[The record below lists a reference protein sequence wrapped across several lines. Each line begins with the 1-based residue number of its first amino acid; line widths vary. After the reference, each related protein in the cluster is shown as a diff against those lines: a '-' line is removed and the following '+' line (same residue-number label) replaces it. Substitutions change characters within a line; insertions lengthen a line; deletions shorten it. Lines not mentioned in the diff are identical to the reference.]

1 MTAQRTR
8 CYLAATLLA
17 AFAASPLPAAT
28 HDGWLHEFDEAV
40 AAAKNQGKDILVDFS
55 GTDWCLPCKRLWS
68 QTLSQREFIEL
79 ASRYFVLLDIDNLV
93 RDPMPE
99 GRKERYDALQ
109 ERYGIH
115 AFPTVVLATA
125 EGLPYAATGLL
136 EQQNNPRA
144 YWQHLERLRER
155 GQKFKTALDAAGG
168 IGRLTSAQAIVAAFS
183 ELRPDFVLRFY
194 PDKLKELRKLS
205 PADKTGY
212 LAFLD
217 MRAALLR
224 LESKLHE
231 GFIATNEK
239 WSDGQP
245 IEGRWVKALS
255 PADADSIIE
264 KHNPHGASLCEALT
278 ARLFL
283 EIDAR
288 DWAAALKTLG
298 AIEGIEA
305 PPSRYE
311 QANFVQFSVHSR
323 DKMHRDIDSARKLS
337 ADKLAQLRAIYGIIK
352 DDLECSTP
360 TSCCNHSFTL
370 QLHQLVAGAA
380 YGELLLD
387 ATADLKGEAR
397 AAAIGKGLEGIELWA
412 NGSVVRIV
420 CKLMPELVGKES
432 AIKYLPPRYAD
443 WLRD

>member
-1 MTAQRTR
+1 MSVQRTR
-8 CYLAATLLA
+8 RYLAATLFLALA
-17 AFAASPLPAAT
+17 ALPSTTAAA
-28 HDGWLHEFDEAV
+28 DGWLHEFDEAV
-40 AAAKNQGKDILVDFS
+40 AAAKDQGKDILIDFS
-55 GTDWCLPCKRLWS
+55 GTDWCGPCKRLWS
-68 QTLSQREFIEL
+68 QTLSQREFVEL

-93 RDPMPE
+93 REPMPE

-125 EGLPYAATGLL
+125 DGLPYAATGLL
-136 EQQNNPRA
+136 EQQNKPLA
-144 YWQHLERLRER
+144 YWKHLEPLRER

-168 IGRLTSAQAIVAAFS
+168 ARGLTTAEAIVAAFS
-183 ELRPDFVLRFY
+183 ELRPDFVLKFY

-205 PADKTGY
+205 PTDETGY

-217 MRAALLR
+217 TRAALLR

-239 WSDGQP
+239 WSDGEP
-245 IEGRWVKALS
+245 IEGRWIRGLS
-255 PADADSIIE
+255 PADADAIIVE
-264 KHNPHGASLCEALT
+264 HQPIGVTLCEALI

-283 EIDAR
+283 EIDTG
-288 DWAAALKTLG
+288 DWAAALATLD
-298 AIEGIEA
+298 AIDDIDMEL
-305 PPSRYE
+305 SRFE
-311 QANFVQFSVHSR
+311 QANFVQFSIRER
-323 DKMHRDIDSARKLS
+323 DKMRRDVDAARKFS
-337 ADKLAQLRAIYGIIK
+337 ADKLVQLKAIYGIIK

-380 YGELLLD
+380 YGQLLLET
-387 ATADLKGEAR
+387 TADLKGEAR

-412 NGSVVRIV
+412 NGSIGRIV
-420 CKLMPELVGKES
+420 CELMPELAGKET
-432 AIKYLPPRYAD
+432 AIKYLPPRYAN

>member
-8 CYLAATLLA
+8 RYLTVTLLA
-17 AFAASPLPAAT
+17 ALAASPSPAT
-28 HDGWLHEFDEAV
+28 GDDGWLHEFDEAL
-40 AAAKNQGKDILVDFS
+40 AAAKNHGKDILIDFS
-55 GTDWCLPCKRLWS
+55 GTDWCGPCKRLWS
-68 QTLSQREFIEL
+68 QTLSQREFVEL
-79 ASRYFVLLDIDNLV
+79 ANRYFVLLDIDNLV
-93 RDPMPE
+93 REPMPA

-136 EQQNNPRA
+136 EQQNKPLA
-144 YWQHLERLRER
+144 YWQHLEPLRER
-155 GQKFKTALDAAGG
+155 GQKFKAALDAAGG
-168 IGRLTSAQAIVAAFS
+168 ARGLTTAETIVAAFS

-205 PADKTGY
+205 PTDETGY

-217 MRAALLR
+217 TCAAVLR
-224 LESKLHE
+224 LESKLYA
-231 GFIATNEK
+231 GFNTTYGK
-239 WSDGQP
+239 WSEGQA
-245 IEGRWVKALS
+245 IEGRWIGGLS
-255 PADADSIIE
+255 PAAADAIIE
-264 KHNPHGASLCEALT
+264 KHQASGATLCEALV

-283 EIDAR
+283 EIDAG
-288 DWAAALKTLG
+288 DWAAALATLD
-298 AIEGIEA
+298 AIDDIEI
-305 PPSRYE
+305 PPSRFE
-311 QANFVQFSVHSR
+311 QANFVQFSVRSR
-323 DKMHRDIDSARKLS
+323 DKMRRDIDAARKLS

-380 YGELLLD
+380 YGQLLLD
-387 ATADLKGEAR
+387 TTADLKGEAR
-397 AAAIGKGLEGIELWA
+397 AVAIGKGLEGIELWA
-412 NGSVVRIV
+412 NGSIGRIV
-420 CKLMPELVGKES
+420 CELMPELAGKEA